1 MKPLMVIAIALMATA
16 ANAAPFTNTETTQ
29 SQPRSTVK
37 YHLFV
42 TYFVSSGVT
51 TPIQLGPFLTATAC
65 GNAAALLA
73 TKVAIGVSACLK
85 NQ

>member
-1 MKPLMVIAIALMATA
+1 MKTLMVMAIALIATA
-16 ANAAPFTNTETTQ
+16 ANAVPFTNATTTQ
-29 SQPRSTVK
+29 VQPRSTVK

-65 GNAAALLA
+65 SNAAALLA
-73 TKVAIGVSACLK
+73 TKVAIGVSACMK

>member
-1 MKPLMVIAIALMATA
+1 MKITLARAIALIATA
-16 ANAAPFTNTETTQ
+16 ANAAAFTNATTQ
-29 SQPRSTVK
+29 AQQRPVVK

-42 TYFVSSGVT
+42 TYFVSAGVT

-65 GNAAALLA
+65 SNAAALLA

>member
-1 MKPLMVIAIALMATA
+1 MKIILAMAIALIATA
-16 ANAAPFTNTETTQ
+16 ANAAAFTNATTTQ
-29 SQPRSTVK
+29 AQQRPVVK

-42 TYFVSSGVT
+42 TYFVSAGVT

-65 GNAAALLA
+65 SNAAALLA